1 MNPEPET
8 TEQKASRLAQARAD
22 NGREHMDAVA
32 AMAAAPKNYPTPVD
46 EAVANSPRVRP
57 FGPVAHGEVGPGKFH
72 PSPSLDPRNAE
83 LLEGYEEFGDDLGT
97 VQR

>member
-57 FGPVAHGEVGPGKFH
+57 FGPVAHGEVRIRR
-72 PSPSLDPRNAE
+72 SPVRPCRTRTDEAVEIRIVSS
-83 LLEGYEEFGDDLGT
+83 
-97 VQR
+97 